1 MEFQACL
8 YWIDSNMLN
17 NIFKLQ
23 SLIMFLMFRFKNN
36 LLCCFHL
43 VYLFSLP
50 SNFYVNDNFIKQI
63 EHWDEMCDK
72 CEKRRCFSV
81 LLKISKPYAS
91 FDWTGNFYPCWLNV
105 RTYARASWREY
116 STSVFEGIFRMLLA
130 FLFRKTILR
139 CWTSGSSTFPYVRK
153 LLACF
158 CAFFPALVILFFIC
172 IAEKL
177 NMSMRS
183 YFFFHSWNNKKNA

>member
-1 MEFQACL
+1 MWTTILQNR
-8 YWIDSNMLN
+8 SN
-17 NIFKLQ
+17 
-23 SLIMFLMFRFKNN
+23 
-36 LLCCFHL
+36 
-43 VYLFSLP
+43 
-50 SNFYVNDNFIKQI
+50 I
-63 EHWDEMCDK
+63 EMKCVIK

-116 STSVFEGIFRMLLA
+116 STSVFEGIFHMLLA

-183 YFFFHSWNNKKNA
+183 YFFFTRETTKKTHKCGIFQ